1 MLTDL
6 TQRLQQLRFVCGY
19 LGWFSNASVNRHK
32 QIDSRCLPDRH
43 RDTAVSI
50 QSTTFTNSLHCV
62 FICDIIILGSGVA
75 VVSIMVFV

>member
-19 LGWFSNASVNRHK
+19 LGWFSNASVNWHK
-32 QIDSRCLPDRH
+32 QVDGRCLPNH
-43 RDTAVSI
+43 HGDTAVSF

-75 VVSIMVFV
+75 LVSRMVFV